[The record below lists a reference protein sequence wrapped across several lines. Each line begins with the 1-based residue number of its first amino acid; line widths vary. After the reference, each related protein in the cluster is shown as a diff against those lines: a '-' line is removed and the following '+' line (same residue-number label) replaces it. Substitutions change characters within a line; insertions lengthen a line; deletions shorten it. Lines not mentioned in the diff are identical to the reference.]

1 MGMIRISPDAEQRLI
16 RRLRRLQGQAR
27 GVERMI
33 QEGRECREI
42 LEQLS
47 ALRAAAHQAFLF
59 AARAYIRACA
69 QEDPARS
76 AEAVQTLLTAL
87 QRFP

>member
-1 MGMIRISPDAEQRLI
+1 MIRIAADAEQQLI
-16 RRLRRLQGQAR
+16 RRLRRLEGQVR

-33 QEGRECREI
+33 REGRDCQEV
-42 LEQLS
+42 LEQLA

-76 AEAVQTLLTAL
+76 TEAVRALLTAL
-87 QRFP
+87 QRLP

>member
-1 MGMIRISPDAEQRLI
+1 MIRISREAERRLI

-33 QEGRECREI
+33 QEGRDCQEV
-42 LEQLS
+42 LEQLA

-59 AARAYIRACA
+59 AARAYVQACVR
-69 QEDPARS
+69 EDAARS
-76 AEAVQTLLTAL
+76 EEAVRVLLATL
-87 QRFP
+87 QRLP

>member
-1 MGMIRISPDAEQRLI
+1 MIRISSEAEQRLI

-33 QEGRECREI
+33 QEGRDCQEV
-42 LEQLS
+42 LEQLA

-59 AARAYIRACA
+59 AVRAYVQACA
-69 QEDPARS
+69 REDPARS
-76 AEAVQTLLTAL
+76 AEAVRVLLATL
-87 QRFP
+87 QRLP